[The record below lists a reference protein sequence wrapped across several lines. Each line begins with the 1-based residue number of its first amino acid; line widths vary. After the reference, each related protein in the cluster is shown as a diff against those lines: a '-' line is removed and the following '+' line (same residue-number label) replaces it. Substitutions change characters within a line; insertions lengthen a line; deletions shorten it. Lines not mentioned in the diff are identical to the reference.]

1 MSKPTKKLIETVI
14 PLTEINDAS
23 AYDKMPGIGA
33 HPKGIH
39 HWWARLPLPCAR
51 AVLFASVV
59 DDPCSIEGFD
69 SLPDAEQDKLVEER
83 EELHNLIIRLI
94 GKKPHE
100 HPEVFEEA
108 RKVIE
113 KACDGKMPEVLDPFT
128 GGGSIPLE
136 AQRLGFQAHGRDLNP
151 VPALIT
157 KATIDYPARFAD
169 QVPVNPDSP
178 KNRKWQRA
186 QGLAED
192 VRYYGHWMLEEAKKR
207 IGHLYPKVELPL
219 EHGGGEA
226 DVIAWIWARTV
237 KSPNPAFSHVEV
249 PLISTFVLSTKKG
262 KEAYLEP
269 IIEGDSYRFE
279 VKSSKAPSGYNNGT
293 KLGRGANFKCILSGV
308 PMEPSY
314 IKSEGAAGRMGQKL
328 IAIVAEGSRRRIYLD
343 ASPEHANVALSEQPE
358 WFPSQKLNYDPRA
371 IWVPPYGLESYGT
384 LFTPRQL
391 VAMNTFCDLAGSA
404 KQELEQAGAS
414 TEYSS
419 AVATYLAFVV
429 DRSSDFNN
437 SLTGWGASNEK
448 VMHLFGRQAIPMAW
462 DFAEANIMNKVVGGW
477 EPSFEYVAKCIETCI
492 TCPSLPGKIK
502 QQDAAD
508 TKWPAQSIVISTDPP
523 YYDNIGYA
531 DLSDFFYV
539 WLRRSLKEV
548 HPELLGTLLTPKA
561 EELIAN
567 PYRQGGKESAKEHFE
582 GGFRNA
588 FAGMKHAL
596 DPRFPLTVY
605 YAMKQTESESEVG
618 TGNGRNT
625 GWETLLESLVQ
636 SGFHIT
642 ATWPV
647 RASQKWRMV
656 GMGTNAL
663 ASYVVLACRLRD
675 DNAPT
680 GTRVDFLR
688 ELDRELPPAL
698 KQLQEEGIPAV
709 DLAQSILG
717 PAMGIYSRYAKI
729 IEADGKR
736 MPVSTALDLINQRLG
751 ELLSGIESDIDR
763 DSRWAVAWFESF
775 GHISAEAGEADGLCR
790 SKGVSL
796 EGLREAGIIYAGGG
810 KVRLLQREELPEDWT
825 PESDKRLTD
834 WEICQQMIRTQ
845 EARGN
850 EGLARLI
857 KKCGSRAENGRAL
870 AYRLFDVCERK
881 GWAKEATPYNVL
893 VTGWGDAQRLS
904 SEILD
909 FELKS

>member
-1 MSKPTKKLIETVI
+1 MSKPQKKLIETVI

-59 DDPCSIEGFD
+59 DDPCSVDGFD
-69 SLPDAEQDKLVEER
+69 DLPEAEQAKLIDER
-83 EELHNLIIRLI
+83 EYLHKLIIRLI
-94 GKKPHE
+94 DKKPHE
-100 HPEVFEEA
+100 HPEVFKEA
-108 RKVIE
+108 RQVIE

-169 QVPVNPDSP
+169 HPPVNPKSP

-192 VRYYGHWMLEEAKKR
+192 VRYYGHWMLEEARKR
-207 IGHLYPKVELPL
+207 IGHLYPKVELPS
-219 EHGGGEA
+219 EYGGGEA
-226 DVIAWIWARTV
+226 DVIAYIWARTV

-249 PLISTFVLSTKKG
+249 PLISNFILSTKKG
-262 KEAYLEP
+262 KEAYLDP
-269 IIEGDSYRFE
+269 IINGDSYRFE
-279 VKSSKAPSGYNNGT
+279 IKQGKPPERTYSQGT
-293 KLGRGANFKCILSGV
+293 TAGKRSAFLCLISGV
-308 PMEPSY
+308 PISY
-314 IKSEGAAGRMGQKL
+314 DYIREKGKTEGLGTHL
-328 IAIVAEGSRRRIYLD
+328 IAVVANGGRRRLYLNAEFDKTPNIPPIQEQVPKAKLPSNTRDFRTPNYGMTTYSDLFSNRQILVMSSLSSLISD
-343 ASPEHANVALSEQPE
+343 AH
-358 WFPSQKLNYDPRA
+358 K
-371 IWVPPYGLESYGT
+371 
-384 LFTPRQL
+384 
-391 VAMNTFCDLAGSA
+391 
-404 KQELEQAGAS
+404 ELTRNGAS
-414 TEYSS
+414 IVYAD
-419 AVATYLAFVV
+419 AVTTYLAFSV
-429 DRSSDFNN
+429 DRAADFNN
-437 SLTGWGASNEK
+437 SICRWASDNEK
-448 VMHLFGRQAIPMAW
+448 AMNMFGRQAIPMSW
-462 DFAEANIMNKVVGGW
+462 DFAEVNTFYNGVGGW
-477 EPSFEYVAKCIETCI
+477 QTCYEYVAKCLETI
-492 TCPSLPGKIK
+492 PINSSTPGIIK
-502 QQDAAD
+502 QQDAAETAWD
-508 TKWPAQSIVISTDPP
+508 SQSLIISTDPP

-539 WLRRSLKEV
+539 WLRRSLREI
-548 HPELLGTLLTPKA
+548 HPNLLGTLLTPKN
-561 EELIAN
+561 EELVAC
-567 PYRQGGKESAKEHFE
+567 PYRFGGRDSAKEHFE
-582 GGFRNA
+582 KGFRKA
-588 FAGMKHAL
+588 FTGMKQAL

-618 TGNGRNT
+618 SGNSRNT

-663 ASYVVLACRLRD
+663 ASYVVLACRLRAED
-675 DNAPT
+675 APT

-698 KQLQEEGIPAV
+698 KELQEQGIPAV
-709 DLAQSILG
+709 DMAQSILG

-729 IEADGKR
+729 VEADGSR
-736 MPVSTALDLINQRLG
+736 MPISTALDLINQRLG
-751 ELLSGIESDIDR
+751 EQLSGIESELDR

-775 GHISAEAGEADGLCR
+775 GHTAADAGEADGLCR

-796 EGLREAGIIYAGGG
+796 QGLREAGIIYAGGG
-810 KVRLLQREELPEDWT
+810 KVRLLRREELDDDWT
-825 PESDKRLTD
+825 PEGDARLTD
-834 WEICQQMIRTQ
+834 WEICQQLIRTQ
-845 EARGN
+845 EAKGN

-857 KKCGSRAENGRAL
+857 KKCGTRAENGRAL

-893 VTGWGDAQRLS
+893 VTGWGDAHRLS
-904 SEILD
+904 SEV
-909 FELKS
+909 FEFGD

>member
-1 MSKPTKKLIETVI
+1 MSRPTKKLIETVI

-69 SLPDAEQDKLVEER
+69 SLPDAEQAKLVEER

-207 IGHLYPKVELPL
+207 IGHLYPKVKLPS

-237 KSPNPAFSHVEV
+237 KSPNPAFSHVDV
-249 PLISTFVLSTKKG
+249 PLVRSFVLSKKKG
-262 KEAYLEP
+262 KKAYIEIDKSGDRYSFRVVSGNEKPSIGGTVERTGGTCIMSGAP
-269 IIEGDSYRFE
+269 IPFSYIRKEG
-279 VKSSKAPSGYNNGT
+279 KNG
-293 KLGRGANFKCILSGV
+293 KLGSRL
-308 PMEPSY
+308 M
-314 IKSEGAAGRMGQKL
+314 
-328 IAIVAEGSRRRIYLD
+328 AIVADGPRGRIYINPSAEQETIAKSALPINPPD
-343 ASPEHANVALSEQPE
+343 SKMPDQALGFRVQLYGMVQHAH
-358 WFPSQKLNYDPRA
+358 
-371 IWVPPYGLESYGT
+371 

-391 VAMNTFCDLAGSA
+391 TSLCILSDLISDVHE
-404 KQELEQAGAS
+404 ELERVSNEDYAD
-414 TEYSS
+414 
-419 AVATYLAFVV
+419 AVVTYLGFALS
-429 DRSSDFNN
+429 RTADFNN
-437 SLTGWGASNEK
+437 TICRWAADNEK
-448 VMHLFGRQAIPMAW
+448 AMNLFSRQAIPMCW
-462 DFAEANIMNKVVGGW
+462 DYTEVNTLFNGVGGW
-477 EPSFEYVAKCIETCI
+477 ETCKDYVAKCVGMISI
-492 TCPSLPGKIK
+492 SSSKVGKIK
-502 QQDAAD
+502 QQDAAE
-508 TKWPAQSIVISTDPP
+508 TKWPKQSIIISTDPP

-539 WLRRSLKEV
+539 WLRRSLRSI
-548 HPELLGTLLTPKA
+548 HPELLGTMLTPKA
-561 EELIAN
+561 EELIAS
-567 PYRQGGKESAKEHFE
+567 PFRHGDQAKSHFE
-582 GGFRNA
+582 NGFREA
-588 FAGMKHAL
+588 FSGMKHAL

-605 YAMKQTESESEVG
+605 YAMKQTESESDIG
-618 TGNGRNT
+618 SGDSRNT

-647 RASQKWRMV
+647 RASQKWRAV

-663 ASYVVLACRLRD
+663 ASYVVLACRLRAED
-675 DNAPT
+675 AQT

-688 ELDRELPPAL
+688 EIDRELPPAL

-775 GHISAEAGEADGLCR
+775 GHTAAEAGEADGLCR

-825 PESDKRLTD
+825 PEGDNRLTD

-893 VTGWGDAQRLS
+893 VTGWGDAQRLA
-904 SEILD
+904 SETL
-909 FELKS
+909 L